1 MHTAKRWAV
10 RLHRRIRSIGGCV
23 ERATRPG
30 SVFCATIATTPG
42 PDPRGVRT
50 GSSKRVLDTKARAWF
65 DGCMETHIILRTIE
79 ASRVRLI
86 DAVLRQDW
94 ATVERVERDLADLA
108 FRLRQEQT

>member
-1 MHTAKRWAV
+1 
-10 RLHRRIRSIGGCV
+10 
-23 ERATRPG
+23 
-30 SVFCATIATTPG
+30 
-42 PDPRGVRT
+42 
-50 GSSKRVLDTKARAWF
+50 
-65 DGCMETHIILRTIE
+65 METHIILRTIE